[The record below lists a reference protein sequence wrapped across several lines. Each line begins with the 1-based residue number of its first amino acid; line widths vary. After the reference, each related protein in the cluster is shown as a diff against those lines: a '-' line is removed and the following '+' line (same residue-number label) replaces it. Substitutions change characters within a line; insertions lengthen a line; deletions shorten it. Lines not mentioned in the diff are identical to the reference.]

1 MKKCCFI
8 GHRKILKSDTL
19 EEALRSLIVELID
32 GGVGIFIFG
41 DHSEFDDLCYTI
53 VTELKLTYPNL
64 QRVKY
69 RTEHPQIGEDVRMY
83 FLSGLEDNICPSGV
97 ERAGRLA
104 YIKRNEAMIYDSDYC
119 VFYYDGNYKPK
130 ANTRGAVS
138 KLSGTGIAYSYA
150 CRLKK
155 KIINVFECCQ

>member
-1 MKKCCFI
+1 MQ
-8 GHRKILKSDTL
+8 SDTL

-32 GGVGIFIFG
+32 GGVGIVIFG

-83 FLSGLEDNICPSGV
+83 FLSGLEDNICRPV
-97 ERAGRLA
+97 
-104 YIKRNEAMIYDSDYC
+104 
-119 VFYYDGNYKPK
+119 
-130 ANTRGAVS
+130 
-138 KLSGTGIAYSYA
+138 
-150 CRLKK
+150 
-155 KIINVFECCQ
+155 